1 MTDDQTAMPPWTT
14 CNHCMGLISGVDP
27 YNPTRRFC
35 TCDHNQMIPLDK
47 FKEELRKAF
56 RAGHRYAVDIVFGQ
70 YAQDFDSWYKAV
82 YK

>member
-1 MTDDQTAMPPWTT
+1 MEDYNFEIKGDEVITAEHEITMTQEE
-14 CNHCMGLISGVDP
+14 
-27 YNPTRRFC
+27 
-35 TCDHNQMIPLDK
+35 